1 MHRVT
6 MLEGDGIGVE
16 ICASL
21 RKVFRAAEVNIQWD
35 IYQTGEKHFEKHGEL
50 ISDDC
55 FNSLEKNKVGIKG
68 PMTTPIGTG
77 FRSANVFLRK
87 KYDLF
92 ANVRPVKSLGKIDS
106 KFENIDITIFRENT
120 EDLYQGI
127 EEMEDENTAK
137 SIKIITRKG
146 SERIAKEAF
155 EFAKKN
161 NIEKVTVVTK
171 ANIMKFTDGLFL
183 EVAREVAKN
192 YPGIKLEEVLVD
204 NMAMQLV
211 MYPERYKLILT
222 ENLYGDILSDLCAG
236 LVGGL
241 GLIPGANIGK
251 DIAIFEPVHGSAPD
265 IAGKNIANPT
275 ALILS
280 GCLML
285 EYLGEIEAA
294 TRIKNAVD
302 KTLSDK
308 NNFTRD
314 LGGNKST
321 EEFTDAIISNL

>member
-1 MHRVT
+1 MYKVT
-6 MLEGDGIGVE
+6 MIEGDGIGKE
-16 ICASL
+16 ISASL
-21 RKVFRAAEVNIQWD
+21 RKVFRACNVD
-35 IYQTGEKHFEKHGEL
+35 IVWEIYKAGEEQYNKTGVLMSDEL
-50 ISDDC
+50 
-55 FNSLEKNKVGIKG
+55 FYSLEKNKVGIKG

-92 ANVRPVKSLGKIDS
+92 ANVRPVKSLGNIKS
-106 KFENIDITIFRENT
+106 KYKNIDITIFRENT

-137 SIKIITRKG
+137 SIKIITRQG
-146 SERIAKEAF
+146 TERIAKEAF
-155 EFAKKN
+155 EFAKNN
-161 NIEKVTVVTK
+161 NIDKVTVVTK

-183 EVAREVAKN
+183 EVSREVAKN
-192 YPGIKLEEVLVD
+192 YPNIELEEILVD

-265 IAGKNIANPT
+265 IAGKNYANPT
-275 ALILS
+275 AFILS

-285 EYLGEIEAA
+285 EYLGDIENSKK
-294 TRIKNAVD
+294 IKKAID
-302 KTLSDK
+302 LTLMDE

-321 EEFTDAIISNL
+321 DEFTDAIISNL

>member
-6 MLEGDGIGVE
+6 MLEGDGIGKE

-21 RKVFRAAEVNIQWD
+21 RKVFRAADVNIQWD
-35 IYQTGEKHFEKHGEL
+35 IYQTGEKQFEKYGEI

-55 FNSLEKNKVGIKG
+55 FGSLEKNKVGIKG

-137 SIKIITRKG
+137 SIKVITKKG
-146 SERIAKEAF
+146 SERIAREAF

-161 NIEKVTVVTK
+161 GINKVTVVTK
-171 ANIMKFTDGLFL
+171 ANIMKFTDGMFL
-183 EVAREVAKN
+183 DVSREVAKD
-192 YPGIKLEEVLVD
+192 YPEIELEEVLVD

-211 MYPERYKLILT
+211 MYPEKYKLILT

-251 DIAIFEPVHGSAPD
+251 DLAIFEPVHGSAPD
-265 IAGKNIANPT
+265 IAGKNYANPT

-285 EYLGEIEAA
+285 DYLGEIEASNK
-294 TRIKNAVD
+294 IKSAIH
-302 KTLSDK
+302 KALSDK
-308 NNFTRD
+308 DNFTRD

-321 EEFTDAIISNL
+321 EEYTDAIIKNL